1 MAESSGNTAAV
12 SPNSSNGSRD
22 YGLFQVS
29 VLYHT
34 MDHEF
39 EPSPFFSV
47 LINAQHT
54 SETESFSLSIQYFN
68 YPSINTTNIIKIT
81 IFIC

>member
-12 SPNSSNGSRD
+12 GPPNPNGSQD

-34 MDHEF
+34 MDHEL

-47 LINAQHT
+47 LISGQHT
-54 SETESFSLSIQYFN
+54 SETESFSLSIQ
-68 YPSINTTNIIKIT
+68 
-81 IFIC
+81 